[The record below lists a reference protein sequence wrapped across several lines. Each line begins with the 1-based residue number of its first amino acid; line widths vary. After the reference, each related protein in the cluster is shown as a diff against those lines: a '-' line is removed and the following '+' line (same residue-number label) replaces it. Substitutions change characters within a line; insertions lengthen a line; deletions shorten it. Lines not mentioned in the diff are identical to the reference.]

1 MISKNIW
8 INYEAFLRLEKSLS
22 DNTLKA
28 YLNDLRDFESFIDS
42 RNLKYNEVVLS
53 DLQDF
58 VELLAT
64 KESKNKSKNNKR
76 DEISDRSRARII
88 SGVKSF
94 YNYCD
99 TDGLIKDNPTELL
112 QQPKL
117 PEYLPDV
124 LSVNEVE
131 AIIRAIDLS
140 EVDKYSGLA
149 VGIRNRAIIEILYGS
164 GLRVSELTEIKLSQ
178 MMLDEQFMKIIGKG
192 NKERLVP
199 LSNPAIVAIKQW
211 ILEREKLPIQP
222 KKDDYLFLNRRG
234 NPITRHMIF
243 QIIKDLA
250 YKAEITKNIGPH
262 TFRHSFA
269 THLIE
274 GGANLR
280 SIQQLLGHSS
290 IVTTQIYTH
299 IGMHTMRDEIL
310 RYHPRN
316 QQK

>member
-22 DNTLKA
+22 ENTVKA
-28 YLNDLRDFESFIDS
+28 YLSDLREFEKFLDS
-42 RNLKYNEVVLS
+42 CNLKYNEVRLS
-53 DLQDF
+53 DLQEF
-58 VELLAT
+58 IQSIIEVR
-64 KESKNKSKNNKR
+64 S

-88 SGVKSF
+88 SGVKAF

-99 TDGLIKDNPTELL
+99 IDGLIKNNPTELL

-117 PEYLPDV
+117 PEYLPEV
-124 LSVNEVE
+124 LSIEEVE
-131 AIIRAIDLS
+131 AIIGAIDLS

-164 GLRVSELTEIKLSQ
+164 GLRVSELIDIKLSQ
-178 MMLDEQFMKIIGKG
+178 MILDEEFTKIVGKG

-199 LSNPAIVAIKQW
+199 LSKPAIRAIKQW
-211 ILEREKLPIQP
+211 KLEREKLPIQP
-222 KKDDYLFLNRRG
+222 KKEDYLFLNRRG
-234 NPITRHMIF
+234 NPMTRQMIF
-243 QIIKDLA
+243 QITKDLTT
-250 YKAEITKNIGPH
+250 KAEIKKSVGPH

-280 SIQQLLGHSS
+280 TIQQLLGHSS

-299 IGMHTMRDEIL
+299 IGMHTMRDEIMK
-310 RYHPRN
+310 YHPRN
-316 QQK
+316 RQK